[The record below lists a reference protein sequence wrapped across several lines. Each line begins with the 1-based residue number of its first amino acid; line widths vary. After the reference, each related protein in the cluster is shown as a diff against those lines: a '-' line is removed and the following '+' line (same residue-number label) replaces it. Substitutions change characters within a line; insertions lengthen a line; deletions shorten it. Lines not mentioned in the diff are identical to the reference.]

1 MPNKTLDD
9 VGFRRILAR
18 NITLPLAAGVVSAGV
33 FVVLLVYLVTTMN
46 WVEHSERVI
55 GNASEI
61 SKEMVDME
69 TGLRGYMLAGEE
81 NFLQPYVLSKPKVN
95 ASINSLLKLV
105 EDNPAQV
112 DRLRTILAQ
121 HQQWDLYAQEM
132 IRLRAANGDVTGP
145 VKTGRGKNQFDEIR
159 RLLDAFIDVELRM
172 RQDRNDS
179 ARTVTIGVAV
189 LYLLLTL
196 GVGGALAWFGRR
208 ELLGLS
214 KTYNDVLRQHTEHA
228 ELLQQQAWLRTGQSE
243 LAQQGIGQ
251 LALPQL
257 SSVLLQFLARYLG
270 AVVGVLYLRNHDGS
284 LRRVASYGF
293 SAEWERREQQLK
305 SGESLVAQAALERR
319 LIRLDKVP
327 ADYIQVASG
336 LGAGAPASVLLAPL
350 DNDGQI
356 NGVVE
361 IGLLR
366 PITVRDMDFLTLV
379 KGNIGNAIEASQSR
393 QRLQEVLEET
403 QQLNEE
409 LQVQQE
415 ELRTANEELEE
426 QSRVL
431 EESQA
436 SLENQKAELEQ
447 TNEQL
452 AEQGTALDQKNAA
465 LHKAQQELEE
475 RARELERASQY
486 KSQFLA
492 NMSHELRTPLNSS
505 LILAKLLSEN
515 SSGNLNDEQ
524 VRFANTIYSAG
535 NDLLNLIN
543 DILDISK
550 VEAGKL
556 DLVPEQLSLR
566 HVVEGMAMVFEPLAA
581 QKKLAFHVQVADD
594 LATHMVTDRQR
605 LEQILKN
612 LLSNALKFTSHGQIT
627 LAAHAAGD
635 GAVGFSV
642 QDTGIGIR
650 QEDQQGIFNAFQQAD
665 GTTSRKYG
673 GTGLGLSISRDLA
686 HLLGGA
692 ISLVSEP
699 GKGSC
704 FTLTMPL
711 RWTAPEPGPR
721 VGSASAPATLDAG
734 GANGGPSGGLGDYA
748 ATSLGL
754 AIAATTPQPGFG
766 YAHGD
771 GADDAPAPRPRA
783 FDDDRELLQG
793 ADATSRLVLVIED
806 DPAFA
811 RILYDLA
818 REKSYRCLVAF
829 DADEGLALA
838 RQYRPDAVLLDIRL
852 PDRSGLSVLQLLKDD
867 ATTRHIPVHV
877 VSGSDNG
884 EAALHLGAIGFAL
897 KPTTREQLVEV
908 FRRIETKLTQ
918 KIKRVLLVEDD
929 ERQRDSVVQLISD
942 DDVDIVDVGS
952 GEEALA
958 LLRTTVFDCMI
969 IDLKLPDMQ
978 GNELL
983 QRMSG
988 EQLAAFPPVIV
999 YTGRNLSRAEEAD
1012 LHKYS
1017 RSIIIKGAR
1026 SPERLLDE
1034 VTLFLHKVEADLSSE
1049 RQTML
1054 RTVRSRDRV
1063 FEGRRILLVDDDVRN
1078 IFALTSA
1085 LEQKGVLVEVGRNGF
1100 EAIEKLN
1107 HNPDIDLVLMDVM
1120 MPGMDGLEATR
1131 HIRND
1136 ARFARLPIIAITA
1149 KAMKD
1154 DQEQCLAA
1162 GASDYLAKPIDLSRL
1177 YSLLRVWMPNGER
1190 GG

>member
-1 MPNKTLDD
+1 MPNKSSMDD
-9 VGFRRILAR
+9 QSFRRILAR

-33 FVVLLVYLVTTMN
+33 FVILLIYLITTMN

-55 GNASEI
+55 GSANEI

-69 TGLRGYMLAGEE
+69 TGLRGYMLAGDEA
-81 NFLQPYVLSKPKVN
+81 FLQPYVLSKPKAA
-95 ASINSLLKLV
+95 ASIETLLKLV
-105 EDNPAQV
+105 EDNTAQV
-112 DRLRTILAQ
+112 DRLRTIQAQ
-121 HQQWDLYAQEM
+121 HKGWDKYAQEM
-132 IRLRAANGDVTGP
+132 IALRAANGDVTGP
-145 VKTGRGKNQFDEIR
+145 VKTGRGKTQFDEIR
-159 RLLDAFIDVELRM
+159 RLLDAFIGTEMRM
-172 RQDRNDS
+172 RQERNDT
-179 ARTVTIGVAV
+179 ARTVTIVVAV
-189 LYLLLTL
+189 VYLLLTL

-214 KTYNDVLRQHTEHA
+214 KVYNSVLLQHTEHA
-228 ELLQQQAWLRTGQSE
+228 DLLQQQAWLRTGQSE

-257 SSVLLQFLARYLG
+257 SSALLQFLARYMDV
-270 AVVGVLYLRNHDGS
+270 VVGALYLRAPDGS
-284 LRRVASYGF
+284 FHRVASYGF
-293 SAEWERREQQLK
+293 SAEWDAREQK
-305 SGESLVAQAALERR
+305 MHPSETLVAQAALERR

-327 ADYIQVASG
+327 ADYIQVSSG
-336 LGAGAPASVLLAPL
+336 LGTGPAASVLLAPV
-350 DNDGQI
+350 DTDGVI

-366 PITVRDMDFLTLV
+366 PITKRDMEFLELV
-379 KGNIGNAIEASQSR
+379 KGNIGNAIEASHSR
-393 QRLQEVLEET
+393 QRLQEVLAET

-452 AEQGTALDQKNAA
+452 AEQGQALDHKNAA
-465 LHKAQQELEE
+465 LTQAQQDLED
-475 RARELERASQY
+475 RAAELERASQY

-515 SSGNLNDEQ
+515 TLGNLNDEQ

-556 DLVPEQLSLR
+556 ELVPEQMSLR
-566 HVVEGMAMVFEPLAA
+566 HVVEGMAMVFEPLAQ
-581 QKKLAFHVQVADD
+581 QKKLAFQVQVADD
-594 LATHMVTDRQR
+594 VPLHMVTDRQR

-612 LLSNALKFTSHGQIT
+612 LLSNALKFTSAGQIT
-627 LAAHAAGD
+627 LSLERVGD
-635 GAVGFSV
+635 DRVGFSV
-642 QDTGIGIR
+642 HDTGIGIR
-650 QEDQQGIFNAFQQAD
+650 PEDQQGIFNAFQQAD

-686 HLLGGA
+686 HLLGGTIGLA
-692 ISLVSEP
+692 SEP
-699 GKGSC
+699 GQGSC

-711 RWTAPEPGPR
+711 AFTAPEAGPR
-721 VGSASAPATLDAG
+721 MGSASAPAELDEEGRTSAPVTLAPVNVP
-734 GANGGPSGGLGDYA
+734 AAAPWKAMAPKPAAAPSE
-748 ATSLGL
+748 
-754 AIAATTPQPGFG
+754 PP
-766 YAHGD
+766 
-771 GADDAPAPRPRA
+771 PPRVRA
-783 FDDDRELLQG
+783 FEDDR
-793 ADATSRLVLVIED
+793 DALSENLANQRTVLVIED
-806 DPAFA
+806 DPNFA

-818 REKSYRCLVAF
+818 HEKQYRCLVAF
-829 DADEGLALA
+829 HADEGLELA

-877 VSGSDNG
+877 VSGSENG
-884 EAALHLGAIGFAL
+884 EAALHLGAIGYAL
-897 KPTTREQLVEV
+897 KPATREQLMDV
-908 FRRIETKLTQ
+908 FRLIETKLTQ

-929 ERQRDSVVQLISD
+929 DRQRDSVVQLISD
-942 DDVDIVDVGS
+942 DDVDIVAVGS

-958 LLRTTVFDCMI
+958 LLRTTIYDCMI

-983 QRMSG
+983 QKMAA

-1100 EAIEKLN
+1100 EAIEKMDA
-1107 HNPDIDLVLMDVM
+1107 NPDIDLVLMDVM

-1131 HIRND
+1131 RIRAD
-1136 ARFARLPIIAITA
+1136 ARFERLPIIAITA

-1190 GG
+1190 G

>member
-1 MPNKTLDD
+1 
-9 VGFRRILAR
+9 
-18 NITLPLAAGVVSAGV
+18 
-33 FVVLLVYLVTTMN
+33 
-46 WVEHSERVI
+46 VI
-55 GNASEI
+55 GSANEI
-61 SKEMVDME
+61 TKQMVDME
-69 TGLRGYMLAGEE
+69 TGMRGYMLAGDES
-81 NFLQPYVLSKPKVN
+81 FLEPYVLSKPKVT
-95 ASINSLLKLV
+95 SGITSLMKLV
-105 EDNPAQV
+105 EDNPTQV
-112 DRLRTILAQ
+112 NRLRNILAQ
-121 HQQWDLYAQEM
+121 QQQWDLYATEM

-145 VKTGRGKNQFDEIR
+145 VKTGRGKTQFDEIR
-159 RLLDAFIDVELRM
+159 RQVDAFVNFELRM
-172 RQDRNDS
+172 RQERAADARN
-179 ARTVTIGVAV
+179 VTTWVAV
-189 LYLLLTL
+189 VYLLLTL
-196 GVGGALAWFGRR
+196 GVGGTLAWFGRR
-208 ELLGLS
+208 ELTGLS
-214 KTYNDVLRQHTEHA
+214 RVYTKALNEHA
-228 ELLQQQAWLRTGQSE
+228 EHAKLLQQQAWLRTGQSE

-257 SSVLLQFLARYLG
+257 SSALLQFLARYMG
-270 AVVGVLYLRNHDGS
+270 VVVGALYLREPDGS
-284 LRRVASYGF
+284 FRRVASYGF
-293 SAEWERREQQLK
+293 SDAWEQRDQKLK
-305 SGESLVAQAALERR
+305 STESLVAQAALERR
-319 LIRLDKVP
+319 VIRLEPVP
-327 ADYIQVASG
+327 VDYIQVASG
-336 LGAGAPASVLLAPL
+336 LGGSAPASVLLAPV
-350 DNDGQI
+350 DSDGDI

-361 IGLLR
+361 LGLLR
-366 PITVRDMDFLTLV
+366 PITERDVDLLTLV
-379 KGNIGNAIEASQSR
+379 KGNIGGAIEASHSR
-393 QRLQEVLEET
+393 QRLQEILAET

-452 AEQGTALDQKNAA
+452 NEQGVALDQKNAE
-465 LHKAQQELEE
+465 LQRAQQDLEE
-475 RARELERASQY
+475 RAHELERASQY

-515 SSGNLNDEQ
+515 APGNLNDEQ

-556 DLVPEQLSLR
+556 DLVPENMSVR
-566 HVVEGMAMVFEPLAA
+566 HVVEGMAMVFEPLAQ
-581 QKKLAFHVQVADD
+581 QKKLAFQLQVADG
-594 LATHMVTDRQR
+594 LAEHMVSDRQR

-612 LLSNALKFTSHGQIT
+612 LLSNALKFTSTGQIT
-627 LAAHAAGD
+627 LTAQPGGAGQV
-635 GAVGFSV
+635 AFAV

-650 QEDQQGIFNAFQQAD
+650 PEDQQGIFNAFQQAD

-686 HLLGGA
+686 QLLGGT

-704 FTLTMPL
+704 FTLTLPL
-711 RWTAPEPGPR
+711 AWSAPEPGPR
-721 VGSASAPATLDAG
+721 SGSSTTPAEVAISTQSLPPVTQPAT
-734 GANGGPSGGLGDYA
+734 
-748 ATSLGL
+748 
-754 AIAATTPQPGFG
+754 
-766 YAHGD
+766 
-771 GADDAPAPRPRA
+771 APAPAPAPTLPRP
-783 FDDDRELLQG
+783 FDDDRELVATAG
-793 ADATSRLVLVIED
+793 AGRSRMVLVVEDDAT
-806 DPAFA
+806 FA

-818 REKSYRCLVAF
+818 HEKQYLCLVAF
-829 DADEGLALA
+829 DADEGLKLA
-838 RQYRPDAVLLDIRL
+838 REYRPDAIMLDIRL

-867 ATTRHIPVHV
+867 AQTRHIPVHV

-884 EAALHLGAIGFAL
+884 EAALHLGAIGYAL
-897 KPTTREQLVEV
+897 KPTTREQLMEV

-929 ERQRDSVVQLISD
+929 DRQRDSVVQLISD
-942 DDVDIVDVGS
+942 DDVEIVAVGS

-958 LLRTTVFDCMI
+958 LLRTTIYDCMI

-983 QRMSG
+983 QRMAG
-988 EQLAAFPPVIV
+988 ESLAAFPPVIV

-1049 RQTML
+1049 RQRML
-1054 RTVRSRDRV
+1054 KTVRSRDRV

-1085 LEQKGVLVEVGRNGF
+1085 LEQKGALVEVGRNGF
-1100 EAIEKLN
+1100 EALEKLDTV
-1107 HNPDIDLVLMDVM
+1107 PDIDLVLMDVM

-1131 HIRND
+1131 RLRAD
-1136 ARFARLPIIAITA
+1136 PRFARLPVIAITA

-1190 GG
+1190 S

>member
-1 MPNKTLDD
+1 MPNKSSMDD
-9 VGFRRILAR
+9 QSFRRILAR

-33 FVVLLVYLVTTMN
+33 FVILLIYLITTMN

-55 GNASEI
+55 GSANEI

-69 TGLRGYMLAGEE
+69 TGLRGYMLAGDEA
-81 NFLQPYVLSKPKVN
+81 FLQPYVLSKPKAA
-95 ASINSLLKLV
+95 ASIETLLKLV
-105 EDNPAQV
+105 EDNTAQV
-112 DRLRTILAQ
+112 DRLRTIQAQ
-121 HQQWDLYAQEM
+121 HKGWDKYAQEM
-132 IRLRAANGDVTGP
+132 IALRAANGDVTGP
-145 VKTGRGKNQFDEIR
+145 VKTGRGKTQFDEIR
-159 RLLDAFIDVELRM
+159 RLLDAFIGTEMRM
-172 RQDRNDS
+172 RQERNDT
-179 ARTVTIGVAV
+179 ARTVTIVVAV
-189 LYLLLTL
+189 VYLLLTL

-214 KTYNDVLRQHTEHA
+214 KVYNSVLLQHTEHA
-228 ELLQQQAWLRTGQSE
+228 DLLQQQAWLRTGQSE

-257 SSVLLQFLARYLG
+257 SSALLQFLARYMDV
-270 AVVGVLYLRNHDGS
+270 VVGALYLRAPDGS
-284 LRRVASYGF
+284 FHRVASYGF
-293 SAEWERREQQLK
+293 SAEWDAREQK
-305 SGESLVAQAALERR
+305 MHPSETLVAQAALERR

-327 ADYIQVASG
+327 ADYIQVSSG
-336 LGAGAPASVLLAPL
+336 LGTGPAASVLLAPV
-350 DNDGQI
+350 DTDGVI

-366 PITVRDMDFLTLV
+366 PITKRDMEFLELV
-379 KGNIGNAIEASQSR
+379 KGNIGNAIEASHSR
-393 QRLQEVLEET
+393 QRLQEVLAET

-452 AEQGTALDQKNAA
+452 AEQGQALDHKNAA
-465 LHKAQQELEE
+465 LTQAQQDLED
-475 RARELERASQY
+475 RAAELERASQY

-515 SSGNLNDEQ
+515 TLGNLNDEQ

-556 DLVPEQLSLR
+556 ELVPEQMSLR
-566 HVVEGMAMVFEPLAA
+566 HVVEGMAMVFEPLAQ
-581 QKKLAFHVQVADD
+581 QKKLAFQVQVADD
-594 LATHMVTDRQR
+594 VPLHMVTDRQR

-612 LLSNALKFTSHGQIT
+612 LLSNALKFTSAGQIT
-627 LAAHAAGD
+627 LSLERVGD
-635 GAVGFSV
+635 DRVGFSV
-642 QDTGIGIR
+642 HDTGIGIR
-650 QEDQQGIFNAFQQAD
+650 PEDQQGIFNAFQQAD

-686 HLLGGA
+686 HLLGGTIGLA
-692 ISLVSEP
+692 SEP
-699 GKGSC
+699 GQGSC

-711 RWTAPEPGPR
+711 AFTAPEAGPR
-721 VGSASAPATLDAG
+721 MGSASAPAELDEEGRTSAPVTLAPV
-734 GANGGPSGGLGDYA
+734 NVPA
-748 ATSLGL
+748 A
-754 AIAATTPQPGFG
+754 APWKAMAPKPAA
-766 YAHGD
+766 
-771 GADDAPAPRPRA
+771 APTEPPPPRVRA
-783 FDDDRELLQG
+783 FEDDR
-793 ADATSRLVLVIED
+793 DALSENLANQRTVLVIED
-806 DPAFA
+806 DPNFA

-818 REKSYRCLVAF
+818 HEKQYRCLVAF
-829 DADEGLALA
+829 HADEGLELA

-877 VSGSDNG
+877 VSGSENG
-884 EAALHLGAIGFAL
+884 EAALHLGAIGYAL
-897 KPTTREQLVEV
+897 KPATREQLMDV
-908 FRRIETKLTQ
+908 FRLIETKLTQ

-929 ERQRDSVVQLISD
+929 DRQRDSVVQLISD
-942 DDVDIVDVGS
+942 DDVDIVAVGS

-958 LLRTTVFDCMI
+958 LLRTTIYDCMI

-983 QRMSG
+983 QKMAA

-1100 EAIEKLN
+1100 EAIEKMDA
-1107 HNPDIDLVLMDVM
+1107 NPDIDLVLMDVM

-1131 HIRND
+1131 RIRAD
-1136 ARFARLPIIAITA
+1136 ARFERLPIIAITA

-1190 GG
+1190 GA

>member
-1 MPNKTLDD
+1 MPNTATLDER
-9 VGFRRILAR
+9 GFRRILVR

-33 FVVLLVYLVTTMN
+33 FVVMLAYLITTMN

-55 GNASEI
+55 GNANQI
-61 SKEMVDME
+61 GKEMVDME
-69 TGLRGYMLAGEE
+69 TGMRGYLLAGDES
-81 NFLQPYVLSKPKVN
+81 FLQPYVVAKPKVAAN
-95 ASINSLLKLV
+95 IAGLMKLV
-105 EDNPAQV
+105 EDNPIQV
-112 DRLRTILAQ
+112 DRLRTIQ
-121 HQQWDLYAQEM
+121 FQQQQWDQYAQEM
-132 IRLRAANGDVTGP
+132 IRLRAANGDVTGT
-145 VKTGRGKNQFDEIR
+145 VKTGRGKIQFDEIR
-159 RLLDAFIDVELRM
+159 RQLEAFVSAELRM
-172 RQDRNDS
+172 RQERNDD
-179 ARTVTIGVAV
+179 ARTVTTWVAV
-189 LYLLLTL
+189 AYLLLTL
-196 GVGGALAWFGRR
+196 GVGGILAWFGRR
-208 ELLGLS
+208 ELTGLS
-214 KTYNDVLRQHTEHA
+214 RVYTKALAEHS
-228 ELLQQQAWLRTGQSE
+228 EHSTLLQQQAWLRTGQSE

-257 SSVLLQFLARYLG
+257 SAALLQFLARYIG
-270 AVVGVLYLRNHDGS
+270 VVVGALYVRGPDGS
-284 LRRVASYGF
+284 FRRVASYGF
-293 SAEWERREQQLK
+293 SDQWEQRDQQFK
-305 SGESLVAQAALERR
+305 STESLVAQAALQRR
-319 LIRLDKVP
+319 ILRLEPVP
-327 ADYIQVASG
+327 ADYIQVSSG
-336 LGAGAPASVLLAPL
+336 LGSAAPASVLVVPV
-350 DNDGQI
+350 DTDGDI

-361 IGLLR
+361 LGLLR
-366 PITVRDMDFLTLV
+366 PIESRDVDLLALV
-379 KGNIGNAIEASQSR
+379 KGNIGSAIEASSSR
-393 QRLQEVLEET
+393 QRLQEVLAET

-431 EESQA
+431 EESQV

-452 AEQGTALDQKNAA
+452 SEQGQALDQKNAE
-465 LHKAQQELEE
+465 LQKAQGDLEE
-475 RARELERASQY
+475 RARDLERASQY

-515 SSGNLNDEQ
+515 AQGNLNDEQ

-556 DLVPEQLSLR
+556 DLVPEQLSAR
-566 HVVEGMAMVFEPLAA
+566 HVVEGMAMVFEPLAQ
-581 QKKLAFHVQVADD
+581 QKKLAFQLQLQEGA
-594 LATHMVTDRQR
+594 AQQIVTDRQR

-612 LLSNALKFTSHGQIT
+612 LLSNALKFTSTGQIT
-627 LAAHAAGD
+627 LSVQARGNAALA
-635 GAVGFSV
+635 FSV

-650 QEDQQGIFNAFQQAD
+650 AEDQQGIFNAFQQAD

-686 HLLGGA
+686 QLLGGE
-692 ISLVSEP
+692 ITLLSEP

-704 FTLTMPL
+704 FTLTLPTA
-711 RWTAPEPGPR
+711 WTAPDTGPR
-721 VGSASAPATLDAG
+721 AGSASAPVLVAAST
-734 GANGGPSGGLGDYA
+734 GALALPDLHAPTPTPS
-748 ATSLGL
+748 
-754 AIAATTPQPGFG
+754 
-766 YAHGD
+766 
-771 GADDAPAPRPRA
+771 PAPSLPRA
-783 FDDDRELLQG
+783 FDDDRALFSASEPSRG
-793 ADATSRLVLVIED
+793 RLVLVVED
-806 DPAFA
+806 DAAFA
-811 RILYDLA
+811 RILYELA
-818 REKSYRCLVAF
+818 HEKKYHCLVAF

-838 RQYRPDAVLLDIRL
+838 REYRPDAIMLDIRL

-867 ATTRHIPVHV
+867 AQTRHIPVHV

-897 KPTTREQLVEV
+897 KPTTREQLMEV

-929 ERQRDSVVQLISD
+929 DRQRDSVVQLISD
-942 DDVDIVDVGS
+942 EDVEIVAVGS

-958 LLRTTVFDCMI
+958 LLRTTIYDCMI

-983 QRMSG
+983 QRMAG
-988 EQLAAFPPVIV
+988 ESLAAFPPVIV

-1012 LHKYS
+1012 LQKYS

-1049 RQTML
+1049 RQRML
-1054 RTVRSRDRV
+1054 KTVRSRDRV

-1085 LEQKGVLVEVGRNGF
+1085 LEQKGALVEVGRNGF
-1100 EAIEKLN
+1100 EALEKLDAV
-1107 HNPDIDLVLMDVM
+1107 PDIDLVLMDVM

-1131 HIRND
+1131 RLRAD
-1136 ARFARLPIIAITA
+1136 PRFARLPVIAITA

-1177 YSLLRVWMPNGER
+1177 YSLLRVWMPNAER
-1190 GG
+1190 R

>member
-1 MPNKTLDD
+1 MPNRTLDD

-81 NFLQPYVLSKPKVN
+81 SFLQPYVLAKPKI
-95 ASINSLLKLV
+95 ASSLDSLADLV
-105 EDNPAQV
+105 KDNHAQV
-112 DRLRTILAQ
+112 DRLRLIGAQ
-121 HQQWDLYAQEM
+121 HRQWDLYAQEM

-159 RLLDAFIDVELRM
+159 RQLDAFIEFEMRM
-172 RQDRNDS
+172 RQDRNAS
-179 ARTVTIGVAV
+179 ARTVTILVAV
-189 LYLLLTL
+189 VYLLLTL

-214 KTYNDVLRQHTEHA
+214 KTYNEVLRQHTEHA
-228 ELLQQQAWLRTGQSE
+228 DLLQQQAWLRTGQSE

-257 SSVLLQFLARYLG
+257 SAVLLQFLARYMD
-270 AVVGVLYLRNHDGS
+270 AVVGALYLRHHDGS

-293 SAEWERREQQLK
+293 SDEWARRDQQLK

-319 LIRLDKVP
+319 LIRLDRVP
-327 ADYIQVASG
+327 ADYIQVSSG
-336 LGAGAPASVLLAPL
+336 LGAGTPASVLLAPL

-356 NGVVE
+356 NGVIE

-366 PITVRDMDFLTLV
+366 SITVRDMDFLTLV

-393 QRLQEVLEET
+393 QKLQEVLEET

-452 AEQGTALDQKNAA
+452 AEQGTALDHKNAA
-465 LHKAQQELEE
+465 LVKAQLDLEE

-515 SSGNLNDEQ
+515 SAGNLNDEQ

-556 DLVPEQLSLR
+556 ELVPEQLSLR
-566 HVVEGMAMVFEPLAA
+566 HVVEGMAMVFEPLAK
-581 QKKLAFHVQVADD
+581 QKKLGFHVQVADD

-627 LAAHAAGD
+627 LAVHGAGD

-721 VGSASAPATLDAG
+721 VGSASAPASMDD
-734 GANGGPSGGLGDYA
+734 NGGVGAYA

-754 AIAATTPQPGFG
+754 AIAATSP
-766 YAHGD
+766 
-771 GADDAPAPRPRA
+771 APARRHQGDDGDNVAPPRVRA
-783 FDDDRELLQG
+783 FDDDREQLPPG
-793 ADATSRLVLVIED
+793 VDNARSVLVIED

-818 REKSYRCLVAF
+818 HEKQYRCLVAF
-829 DADEGLALA
+829 DADEGLELA
-838 RQYRPDAVLLDIRL
+838 RLHRPNAVLLDIRL
-852 PDRSGLSVLQLLKDD
+852 PDRSGLSVLQMLKDD
-867 ATTRHIPVHV
+867 AHTRHIPVHV
-877 VSGSDNG
+877 VSGSDAG

-897 KPTTREQLVEV
+897 KPTTREQLMEV
-908 FRRIETKLTQ
+908 FHRIETKLTQ

-929 ERQRDSVVQLISD
+929 DRQRDSVVRLIAD
-942 DDVDIVDVGS
+942 DDVDIIDVGS

-1100 EAIEKLN
+1100 EAIEKLDQ
-1107 HNPDIDLVLMDVM
+1107 NPDIDLVLMDVM

-1131 HIRND
+1131 HIRAD
-1136 ARFARLPIIAITA
+1136 ARFTRLPIIAITA

-1190 GG
+1190 GA